1 MARVQRSQRQDSH
14 DSADGRCQGRR
25 QGHRR
30 SGRRAGAGGWLA
42 IVVLLGITTG
52 ALAAQR
58 TYEVGADEMTRRV
71 AERFPRQHCLLMIAC
86 VTLSDPVIELRA
98 GDDRVHLR
106 TAARPEIGGQ
116 ALAPGQIAVAGTLR
130 YEPAEGAL
138 YFDQAKVTEVRFPDV
153 PPARQQPMAELAS
166 TLLAESLRT
175 TPIHTLDD
183 KHAQQALAKLVL
195 RAVRVKDGKLLLVV
209 GDDD

>member
-1 MARVQRSQRQDSH
+1 MARVLRSQRQRS
-14 DSADGRCQGRR
+14 DGDVRGRAAVRC
-25 QGHRR
+25 R
-30 SGRRAGAGGWLA
+30 SGRRCGAVGSLVTA
-42 IVVLLGITTG
+42 ALLGCTS
-52 ALAAQR
+52 LAWSAQR

-106 TAARPEIGGQ
+106 TAARPEVGGQ
-116 ALAPGQIAVAGTLR
+116 ALAPGEVAVAGTLR

-138 YFDQAKVTEVRFPDV
+138 YLDRAKVTEARFPDV
-153 PPARQQPMAELAS
+153 PPARQRQMAELAS
-166 TLLAESLRT
+166 TLLAEALRT

-183 KHAQQALAKLVL
+183 SSAQQALAKLVL
-195 RAVRVKDGKLLLVV
+195 RAIRVKDGKLLLVV
-209 GDDD
+209 GDED